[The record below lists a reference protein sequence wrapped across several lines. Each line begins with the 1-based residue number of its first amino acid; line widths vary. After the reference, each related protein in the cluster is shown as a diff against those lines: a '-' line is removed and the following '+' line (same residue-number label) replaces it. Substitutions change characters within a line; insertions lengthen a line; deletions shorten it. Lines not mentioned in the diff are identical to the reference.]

1 LFERPHHQRIAAILQ
16 SLDADLLLA
25 DRCLFGGGTAIAL
38 RHGEYRESVDI
49 DFLVSDPNGYRALR
63 ERLTGPAG
71 VQAIARAGALLEA
84 AREVRADQYGVRTLL
99 RTGGIDIK
107 FEIVGEG
114 RIVIDPPGASD
125 RICGVAT
132 LTRLDMAA
140 TKLLANSD
148 RGADDAVMS
157 RDLIDLAMMEPA
169 PELLRGAMAK
179 AAAAYGKS
187 IAADLVRAIETL
199 RTRPHRLD
207 RCMEAL
213 QMTTVPKALLWKRIK
228 ALASLAGE
236 TRGKR

>member
-1 LFERPHHQRIAAILQ
+1 MFERPHHQRIAAILQ

-25 DRCLFGGGTAIAL
+25 NRCLLGGGTAIAM

-49 DFLVSDPNGYRALR
+49 DFLVSDAGGYRAMR

-71 VQAIARAGALLEA
+71 VLAIARPGVLLEA
-84 AREVRADQYGVRTLL
+84 ARDVRGDQYGIRTLL

-107 FEIVGEG
+107 FEVVREG
-114 RIVIDPPGASD
+114 RIAIDPPGAAD
-125 RICGVAT
+125 RVCGVAT

-140 TKLLANSD
+140 TKLLANAD
-148 RGADDAVMS
+148 RWGDDAVMC
-157 RDLIDLAMMEPA
+157 RDLIDLAMMA
-169 PELLRGAMAK
+169 PDAALLLAAVAK
-179 AAAAYGKS
+179 AEVAYGKS
-187 IAADLVRAIETL
+187 IAADLAKAIEVL

-228 ALASLAGE
+228 ALAGLAGE
-236 TRGKR
+236 GRARR